1 MKEFFDREYYIAAA
15 CDKFPCDDNIDVN
28 LYFETVNKAIDNTLK
43 KYTKNGKLLV
53 EDWDM
58 FDQDLY
64 MNISDE
70 LDKLYD

>member
-1 MKEFFDREYYIAAA
+1 MEENFDREYYIAAL
-15 CDKFPCDDNIDVN
+15 CDNFPCDDLDVKQ
-28 LYFETVNKAIDNTLK
+28 YFEAVNKAIDKTLQT
-43 KYTKNGKLLV
+43 YTKNGKLLV

-64 MNISDE
+64 TNASNE

>member
-1 MKEFFDREYYIAAA
+1 MEENFDREYYIAAIN
-15 CDKFPCDDNIDVN
+15 DNFPCDDLDVEQ
-28 LYFETVNKAIDNTLK
+28 YFEAVNKAIDKTLQA
-43 KYTKNGKLLV
+43 YTKNGKLLV

-64 MNISDE
+64 TNASNE

>member
-1 MKEFFDREYYIAAA
+1 MEENFDREYYISAIN
-15 CDKFPCDDNIDVN
+15 DNFPCDDLDVEQ
-28 LYFETVNKAIDNTLK
+28 YFEAVNKAIDKTLQA
-43 KYTKNGKLLV
+43 YTKNGKLLV

-64 MNISDE
+64 TNASNE

>member
-1 MKEFFDREYYIAAA
+1 MEENFDREYYIGAIG
-15 CDKFPCDDNIDVN
+15 DTFPCDDLDMEQ
-28 LYFETVNKAIDNTLK
+28 YFEAVNKAIDKTLEI
-43 KYTKNGKLLV
+43 YSKNGKLLV

-64 MNISDE
+64 TNASNE

>member
-1 MKEFFDREYYIAAA
+1 MKENFDREYYIAAIN
-15 CDKFPCDDNIDVN
+15 DNFPCDDLDVEQ
-28 LYFETVNKAIDNTLK
+28 YFEAVNKAIDKTLQA
-43 KYTKNGKLLV
+43 YTKNGKLLV

-64 MNISDE
+64 TNASNE

>member
-1 MKEFFDREYYIAAA
+1 LDAEQ
-15 CDKFPCDDNIDVN
+15 
-28 LYFETVNKAIDNTLK
+28 YFEAVNKAIDKTLQA
-43 KYTKNGKLLV
+43 YTKNGKLLV

-64 MNISDE
+64 TNASNE

>member
-1 MKEFFDREYYIAAA
+1 MEENFDREYYIAAIS
-15 CDKFPCDDNIDVN
+15 DNFPCDDLDVKQ
-28 LYFETVNKAIDNTLK
+28 YFEAVNKAIDKTLQT
-43 KYTKNGKLLV
+43 YTKNGKLLV

-64 MNISDE
+64 TNASNE

>member
-1 MKEFFDREYYIAAA
+1 MEENFDREYYIAAIN
-15 CDKFPCDDNIDVN
+15 DNFPCDDLDAEQ
-28 LYFETVNKAIDNTLK
+28 YFEAVNKAIDKTLQA
-43 KYTKNGKLLV
+43 YTKNGKLLV

-64 MNISDE
+64 TNASNE